1 MSLTGVIKVCY
12 FDWDT
17 DGEEIDLPDSV
28 TIDIEEL
35 DDFDL
40 ETELQINEAIC
51 AYLSDAYG
59 WLVSGYTRVQRTR
72 PMPPT
77 IY

>member
-1 MSLTGVIKVCY
+1 MKNTITIY
-12 FDWDT
+12 EIDWET
-17 DGEEIDLPDSV
+17 DGEEVDLPESV
-28 TIDIEEL
+28 TIDVSDWLIKLDTEE
-35 DDFDL
+35 
-40 ETELQINEAIC
+40 EINEAIC